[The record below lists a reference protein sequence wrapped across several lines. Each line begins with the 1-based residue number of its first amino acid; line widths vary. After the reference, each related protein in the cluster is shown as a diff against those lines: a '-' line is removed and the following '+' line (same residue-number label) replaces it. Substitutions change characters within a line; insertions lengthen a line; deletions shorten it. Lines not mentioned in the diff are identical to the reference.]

1 MKSTNYTDEIA
12 DQLLYASKEP
22 NLQSLHAELSLSYL
36 FGANV
41 TELNLNDD
49 LRYCRWNGQTSDGKK
64 FSKNRDEDD
73 PALPFEGASDTR
85 VRLIDR
91 VINEQVALWMN
102 ALKNSKLGVSGRT
115 SEDTQYAGAM
125 TTLDRKSVV

>member
-22 NLQSLHAELSLSYL
+22 NIQSLHAELSRSYL

-64 FSKNRDEDD
+64 YKLYHDQDCCENVLVEDIIGD
-73 PALPFEGASDTR
+73 MKDLIGNPLLMAEEESNVLDKHFPNYSQLNHFE
-85 VRLIDR
+85 L
-91 VINEQVALWMN
+91 N
-102 ALKNSKLGVSGRT
+102 
-115 SEDTQYAGAM
+115 
-125 TTLDRKSVV
+125 